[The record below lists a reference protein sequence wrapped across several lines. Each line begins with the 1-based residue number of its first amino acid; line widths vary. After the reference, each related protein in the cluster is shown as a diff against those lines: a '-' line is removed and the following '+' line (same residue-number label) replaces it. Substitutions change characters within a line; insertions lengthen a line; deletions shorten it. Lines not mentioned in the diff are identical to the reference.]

1 LNFSKIELNIIVEEV
16 MKARF
21 LFLIK
26 SVLLIAGI
34 ALLST
39 CAFKGEVYVAFSWS
53 TANDQPN
60 PATSDFSA
68 IPNVPADL
76 NDLASDNYFITLPGT
91 YTIDYVA
98 VGGGSFLNQSIK
110 LEAVTTVGGF
120 EDTYYTIFLSNT
132 TGVTVD
138 IIP

>member
-1 LNFSKIELNIIVEEV
+1 
-16 MKARF
+16 MKTK
-21 LFLIK
+21 L
-26 SVLLIAGI
+26 LLIMKGALLFMGI

-76 NDLASDNYFITLPGT
+76 NNLVNGDYFITLPGT

-98 VGGGSFLNQSIK
+98 MGGSSFPNKSITF
-110 LEAVTTVGGF
+110 EATTTVGGF
-120 EDTYYTIFLSNT
+120 EDTFYTIFLSNT
-132 TGVTVD
+132 NGVTVD
-138 IIP
+138 TIP